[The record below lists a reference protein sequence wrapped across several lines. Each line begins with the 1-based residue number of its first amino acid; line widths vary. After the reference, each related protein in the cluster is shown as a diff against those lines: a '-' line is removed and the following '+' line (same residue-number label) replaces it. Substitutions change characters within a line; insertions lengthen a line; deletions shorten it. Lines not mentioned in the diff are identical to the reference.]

1 MLERPAW
8 SNPKVLT
15 TLLLVYLTGVA
26 TGALAMRY
34 DIHERFHRS
43 GPGIGQANKT
53 QLLER
58 CKKDLDLTPDQA
70 HQMAVI
76 LDDYAKFYQT
86 LQDQLADVRASGKS
100 RIMAVLNDQ
109 QRQKFEHMMT
119 DLQKP

>member
-1 MLERPAW
+1 MLDRPSW

-15 TLLLVYLTGVA
+15 TLLLVFLTGAA

-34 DIHERFHRS
+34 GIHERFHSS
-43 GPGIGQANKT
+43 GSGIGQANKA

-70 HQMAVI
+70 RQMSVI
-76 LDDYAKFYQT
+76 LDDYAKFYQS

-109 QRQKFEHMMT
+109 QKQKFE
-119 DLQKP
+119 